1 MMLDHTKMK
10 LLIFLPFLSFA
21 SATDVSKDLTTFL
34 TKLVTTQSCGVGIV
48 SQQFERFSL
57 SSRLAGE
64 LQETGLVGVT
74 ISEQLQDMSEHSS
87 CHLNIVIP
95 ATKDYVEKLEF
106 EGKVKLTTKL
116 VL

>member
-1 MMLDHTKMK
+1 MLGHTKMK

-21 SATDVSKDLTTFL
+21 SATYISKDLTTFL

-48 SQQFERFSL
+48 SQHFQRFSL

-74 ISEQLQDMSEHSS
+74 ISDQLQDMSEHSA
-87 CHLNIVIP
+87 CHLNIVIH
-95 ATKDYVEKLEF
+95 ATKDNVEKLEF
-106 EGKVKLTTKL
+106 DGKVKLTKNL
-116 VL
+116 V